1 MASAAKRHRHSACAL
16 GVVLVF
22 AIAGCSSSSS
32 SSGSTTTSTKVD
44 KALLGPAKAATGS
57 ELTLGYISDG
67 KTAAVDGSVD
77 APAREAAVKYVNE
90 HLGGVAGRPIKLKV
104 CDTGITPSGAKDCVN
119 QMIAAKVPAVLEN
132 VSGVAGPIAKGLE
145 ADDVPLFVYVTGDQD
160 TLLSPN
166 SNVMTNTL
174 AGLAGPIQLAKD
186 SGAKRAAIVVIDVPA
201 AAGPLEALAA
211 PLYKK
216 AGIDVD
222 FVPVAQGT
230 PDMTPQVQSEL
241 AKDPDQIEIIGDPPF
256 CTSALKALKTLGY
269 TKRIIVIP
277 QCITAETAKGIP
289 GGLAGVTLLA
299 TESTDPKDPE
309 VALYNAAMAT
319 YEPDAEAHFGITSGG
334 WAVVVGFARAM
345 SHLSGDVTPA
355 SVRSALLTS
364 GPQQLPLLGSG
375 TFSCDRK
382 QMTLTPA
389 VCSQGAVIAELDK
402 AGNAKTTKPF
412 DATSVLSG

>member
-1 MASAAKRHRHSACAL
+1 MASAAQRHLYGACAV
-16 GVVLVF
+16 GVTLALVL
-22 AIAGCSSSSS
+22 AGCSSSSS

-44 KALLGPAKAATGS
+44 GALLGPAKAATGP

-67 KTAAVDGSVD
+67 KSAAVDGSVD
-77 APAREAAVKYVNE
+77 APARVAAVKYVNT
-90 HLGGVAGRPIKLKV
+90 HLGGVAGRPIKLKE
-104 CDTGITPSGAKDCVN
+104 CDTGLTPSGATDCVN

-132 VSGVAGPIAKGLE
+132 VSGVAGPITKGLQ
-145 ADDVPLFVYVTGDQD
+145 AAGIPLLVYVTGDQD

-166 SNVMTNTL
+166 TNVMTNTL

-186 SGAKRAAIVVIDVPA
+186 SGAKRAAVVVIDVPA
-201 AAGPLEALAA
+201 AAGPLKALAA

-216 AGIDVD
+216 AGIAAD
-222 FVPVAQGT
+222 FVAVAQGT
-230 PDMTPQVQSEL
+230 PDMTPQMQSEL
-241 AKDPDQIEIIGDPPF
+241 SKNPDQIEIIGDPPF
-256 CTSALKALKTLGY
+256 CTSAVKALKTLGY
-269 TKRIIVIP
+269 TKKIIVIP

-319 YEPDAEAHFGITSGG
+319 YEPDAEPHFGITSGG

-355 SVRSALLTS
+355 SVRAAFLTS
-364 GPQQLPLLGSG
+364 GPQRLPLLGSG

-402 AGNAKTTKPF
+402 AGNAKSTKPF
-412 DATSVLSG
+412 DASSILSG